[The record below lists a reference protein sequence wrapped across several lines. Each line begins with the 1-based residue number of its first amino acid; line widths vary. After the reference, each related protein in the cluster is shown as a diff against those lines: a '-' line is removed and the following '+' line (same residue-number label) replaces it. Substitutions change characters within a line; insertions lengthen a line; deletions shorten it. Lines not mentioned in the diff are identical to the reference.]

1 MCDEMIYDDNDEML
15 KDSTRSGDE
24 LEEVVEACSSKRLD
38 GVLLDVH
45 HRLAEV
51 RDDYIVAAAAD
62 DAADGVLLPHHG
74 HHHELD
80 AVGEVAIAAFGR
92 VEEVRGVFE
101 GPLRE
106 GAPQRVGEL
115 AAEDLDLLLAM
126 AAGNSRN
133 GPLRRLVRGD
143 LRCSCPQA

>member
-1 MCDEMIYDDNDEML
+1 ML

-92 VEEVRGVFE
+92 VE
-101 GPLRE
+101 
-106 GAPQRVGEL
+106 
-115 AAEDLDLLLAM
+115 DCLLYTSPSPRDGLL
-126 AAGNSRN
+126 SRM
-133 GPLRRLVRGD
+133 P
-143 LRCSCPQA
+143 SSA